1 MKILRNRQRK
11 TRSEWK
17 MLQNEEIFN
26 KFVKLF
32 ADGEGYGIISVAWQR
47 SSAVGVEPRC
57 EFAARGR
64 QTPTEVSLWYNKRG
78 MVAI

>member
-32 ADGEGYGIISVAWQR
+32 ADGEGYGIISVVWQR
-47 SSAVGVEPRC
+47 SSVVGVEPRC

-64 QTPTEVSLWYNKRG
+64 QTQD
-78 MVAI
+78 MV

>member
-32 ADGEGYGIISVAWQR
+32 ADEVGYGIIDMAW
-47 SSAVGVEPRC
+47 
-57 EFAARGR
+57 
-64 QTPTEVSLWYNKRG
+64 
-78 MVAI
+78 